1 MYRTRLIGTLLS
13 FSFFIFHEFS
23 NYRVIEVSE
32 SRFSGYRFF
41 RILDFSISRNPG
53 ISNAK
58 TPMKSSM
65 KNPFAIKSLS
75 IKVIKDIL
83 ISLYKDFTAKRVLA
97 SASRLTYSTLLAIV
111 PILAVVFAIARGFG
125 YSIYIEKWFRD
136 MLQAQPDASE
146 IIIGFVN
153 SYLINTKKGAFLGIG
168 LLFMLWTVLMLISTI
183 EETFNDIWL
192 VRKQRSVFRTFTD
205 YMALLFAFPIV
216 IVALSGLNIWMQAFN
231 RHLINIDII
240 GPFMQFLIELIPY
253 VVMSALF
260 VGLYVFMPNTKVRL
274 RSALWPGIAAGIS
287 MQLFQLIYINSQIWV
302 SNYNAIYGSFA
313 IIPFFMLWMQI
324 SWTII
329 LVGAELSYTIQN
341 REDFLPTRTQTDLS
355 YSARIMFSTK
365 IMSLICKRFAEGGQA
380 YTSMQ
385 IKEHLGISMRV
396 LSSLLYD
403 LQQIHFLTEITHDD
417 KGEDVLYQPAESL
430 EKLTIGELDS
440 RLSRLGSNVNPD
452 ILSASKEWES
462 AILLYKDYLNNAR
475 KISLKDL

>member
-1 MYRTRLIGTLLS
+1 MRG
-13 FSFFIFHEFS
+13 
-23 NYRVIEVSE
+23 
-32 SRFSGYRFF
+32 
-41 RILDFSISRNPG
+41 
-53 ISNAK
+53 AK
-58 TPMKSSM
+58 TTTM
-65 KNPFAIKSLS
+65 KNPLIASSLNL
-75 IKVIKDIL
+75 KVVKDIL
-83 ISLYKDFTAKRVLA
+83 ISLYRDFTAKRVLA

-125 YSIYIEKWFRD
+125 YSIYIEEWFRD

-231 RHLINIDII
+231 RHLINIEII
-240 GPFMQFLIELIPY
+240 GPLMKFFIELIPY

-274 RSALWPGIAAGIS
+274 RSALGPGIAAGVA
-287 MQLFQLIYINSQIWV
+287 MQIFQLIYINSQIWV

-313 IIPFFMLWMQI
+313 IIPLFMLWMQI

-329 LVGAELSYTIQN
+329 LVGAELSYTVQN
-341 REDFLPTRTQTDLS
+341 REDFLSAGTKEELS
-355 YSARIMFSTK
+355 YEARILLSVK
-365 IMSLICKRFAEGGQA
+365 IMSLVCKRFAEGGQA
-380 YTSMQ
+380 YNSMQ
-385 IKEHLGISMRV
+385 IKERIGISMRA
-396 LSSLLYD
+396 LTNILYD
-403 LQQIHFLTEITHDD
+403 LQKIHFLTEITHDD
-417 KGEDVLYQPAESL
+417 KGEEVLYQPAESL

-440 RLSRLGSNVNPD
+440 RLSRLGTNVSSDN
-452 ILSASKEWES
+452 LSASSEWDS
-462 AILLYKDYLNNAR
+462 AILLYNDYLNNAR
-475 KISLKDL
+475 KIALKDL